1 MPGWMQT
8 GKGSFPFTC
17 PQLSQLRAVI
27 WEQTFKAMRQH
38 ELPTPALLPHQE
50 PAECSGGTKM
60 SFWRQGRSSWG
71 EPRAEVLTLEGKCH
85 VWVCLCL
92 GSVCSAAQILSA
104 ASMMSSRV
112 TVRWQCSDFWSC
124 PMTWWHNPTLP
135 PLQWHP
141 VSWISPCLE
150 TVQDVTFLTQ
160 VILLPFHISKSK
172 QNWENHFNF
181 SPFSLQVTAS

>member
-112 TVRWQCSDFWSC
+112 TVRWQCSDFWSS

-141 VSWISPCLE
+141 VSWASPQRAAWKQSKMLHFWHRLPCFPS
-150 TVQDVTFLTQ
+150 TFLSQ
-160 VILLPFHISKSK
+160 KKLGKPL
-172 QNWENHFNF
+172 
-181 SPFSLQVTAS
+181 